1 MLSSFK
7 SLKSSPEVF
16 FIKLGCLFDRAIT
29 SLAQLQASFDIN
41 FLTTRTRTHPFL
53 HLSLEVGEAGEEH
66 RWTLAKNSF
75 LLLLPLDASVWSN
88 NGFMKSSL
96 RHKTKVM
103 KYNCFFSFFFF
114 LKSLFMSNVILKV
127 FVRYVRFGKNV
138 RSTIVAKTSETFFKK
153 KMGQPQ
159 PLFYLLSSFQTTLLF
174 LQRLKVTKC
183 HDHPVYGTGIRTH
196 DLWNASL
203 LP

>member
-1 MLSSFK
+1 MSSHFFNLEEPSCACNAIWQNETRLKIIILQTYFFTKKEMLSSFK

-103 KYNCFFSFFFF
+103 KYKCFFF
-114 LKSLFMSNVILKV
+114 L
-127 FVRYVRFGKNV
+127 
-138 RSTIVAKTSETFFKK
+138 FFKV
-153 KMGQPQ
+153 
-159 PLFYLLSSFQTTLLF
+159 TL
-174 LQRLKVTKC
+174 
-183 HDHPVYGTGIRTH
+183 YE
-196 DLWNASL
+196 
-203 LP
+203 